1 MANNVLS
8 AISAAGILVTLVT
21 ANNGAP
27 EPFGHRQYHF
37 LWSDGSR
44 CSKDVNEISRKFVH
58 THQRAGL
65 VLELLQ
71 VVLSGPHLGEVVD
84 NAKLETCSLD

>member
-8 AISAAGILVTLVT
+8 AISAAGIVVTT
-21 ANNGAP
+21 NNGAP
-27 EPFGHRQYHF
+27 KLFGHRQYHF
-37 LWSDGSR
+37 LRSDGSR
-44 CSKDVNEISRKFVH
+44 CSKDVKIFREIRL

-84 NAKLETCSLD
+84 NAKLET

>member
-8 AISAAGILVTLVT
+8 AISAAGIVVTT
-21 ANNGAP
+21 NNGAP
-27 EPFGHRQYHF
+27 KLFGHRQYHF
-37 LWSDGSR
+37 LRSDGSR
-44 CSKDVNEISRKFVH
+44 GNKAVNEISRKFVH

>member
-27 EPFGHRQYHF
+27 KLFGHRQYHF
-37 LWSDGSR
+37 LRSDGSR

-84 NAKLETCSLD
+84 NSKLETCSLD